1 MAFMSFTLCSADRAA
16 AAVVSAVAYMYS
28 AMCNKNKYDNGH
40 GKLSLHRLHTRAHNV
55 MLTLS
60 SRQAKGLRLRG
71 KYFSV
76 LMAVSAVNGTWVK
89 KWFCFFSLLRRFY
102 YCYSRCQFEQ
112 PGTVSEQQ
120 HGVFNYDDV
129 HKMHAISHGFL
140 QGTVSISLLRWSDVD
155 RMWVKGTQ
163 PQFTMRNN
171 IATAFFCSVFWRI
184 STRVVQNEIHAHAVQ
199 GQILSVLYKIEII
212 WMKT

>member
-1 MAFMSFTLCSADRAA
+1 MYSNERKAGNFSQCCNHYCSRLPSSRRMAFMSFTLCSADRAA

-76 LMAVSAVNGTWVK
+76 LMAVSAVNGT
-89 KWFCFFSLLRRFY
+89 
-102 YCYSRCQFEQ
+102 
-112 PGTVSEQQ
+112 
-120 HGVFNYDDV
+120 
-129 HKMHAISHGFL
+129 
-140 QGTVSISLLRWSDVD
+140 
-155 RMWVKGTQ
+155 
-163 PQFTMRNN
+163 
-171 IATAFFCSVFWRI
+171 
-184 STRVVQNEIHAHAVQ
+184 
-199 GQILSVLYKIEII
+199 
-212 WMKT
+212 